1 MAADAQ
7 DPQVQAYSALL
18 EQLNDAPYDR
28 SLHEQRIALSRQLAL
43 TDEVDQA
50 RNGLAQYFPLSQA
63 EWTAWLDD
71 RKAALPSAPTE
82 DVAPYLELVEL
93 YRRASRDHLSIP
105 LLVSWSQWTI
115 ANYYLSQG
123 LSAAPPPAD
132 ADDEDAAMEP
142 ASRKVG
148 EPDEL
153 LGVVFSLE
161 EVRGVCDEVLNVA
174 GAHIAESSKVWSV
187 WRDFE
192 MDLLKLDPSPD
203 QLLQVEQMYL
213 ARLKIPHLD
222 IAETFSAYSSFVTKF
237 DNENYDKSL
246 PAANKIFSA
255 TAKKADERYPEEE
268 KLKAAG
274 YSPQAY
280 LDYVSWEREVK
291 RPDTPLVKGIF
302 ERAVADHPTEIDL
315 WDEYL
320 GFLHKIPEKDSNLRD
335 VSEKAIR
342 NLPTSTSLW
351 TAAMRVAEKLGL
363 GAEEV
368 EALFQ
373 RALATGYF
381 AKDMDATVALYHARA
396 SYYRREMDRNAT
408 DDGPDAQLAG
418 LAIGVLQEGIEST
431 KKVAKKGGDPQFRLE
446 KFLIRI
452 YERFQML
459 SEARAIW
466 EDLCKTRQYSYAV
479 WYGHADFE
487 TRMGDYA
494 RAHQVYTQG
503 CAVKGLDYPEF
514 LLEAWLTFEN
524 EYGVLADVDFA
535 LVKAKR
541 QRKGLEKRRAREAAD
556 AAAKAAAAAPAPDAD
571 SFISSAV
578 AQAPAQDGADASKKR
593 ERSPQDESAS
603 AQGAKKVRVEAPEP
617 AGEPKRDREHST
629 VFAISSGEMSEE
641 DVRKLFRDCGEI
653 RELHVKTIDERTY
666 AQIEFVDKESVLA
679 AQTKDKKR
687 INDLETEVYI
697 AWQSCLYV
705 TNFPESFDKAA
716 LEQLFSKYGTIFDT
730 RWPSKRFKNT
740 RRFCYVQFANP
751 AHAQAALE
759 LHGTELEPGHALSV
773 LVSDPSRKKSRSDAG
788 AHQREL
794 YVASLAKSVKEGD
807 LRKLFEPFGTVTGV
821 RIPQDDKGLCKGFA
835 FVEFENDA
843 SAQEALSLNNHELK
857 KRHMSVTIAQA
868 RQAGTGK
875 FASQPE
881 RRVETE
887 NRGVRVR
894 GLATDTQEAVIQQE
908 FEKLAPVRRVNYVAG
923 STEAVVLLENPAD
936 VGKVLMQRESLV
948 IGGQPVTLLAEGRQA
963 RPAAGGGG
971 RNGSPGGGSGAASGE
986 GPGELPMMPRQ
997 ATRSRGRVGLVGT
1010 RGRGGRGG
1018 RLGIGSGRSVGSL
1031 AAQGQ
1036 AGSST
1041 SAGSDATMAGP
1052 SGEQPVEGKS
1062 QDDFR
1067 AMLLKKKE

>member
-1 MAADAQ
+1 MAQ
-7 DPQVQAYSALL
+7 DQLVEEYGALL
-18 EQLNDAPYDR
+18 EQLNAAPFQRD
-28 SLHEQRIALSRQLAL
+28 LHEQRIALASRLELA
-43 TDEVDQA
+43 DEVEQG

-71 RKAALPSAPTE
+71 RKSALPAPPTD
-82 DVAPYLELVEL
+82 DVTPLLELVEL
-93 YRRASRDHLSIP
+93 YRRASRDQLSIP
-105 LLVSWSQWTI
+105 LLVSWTQWTI
-115 ANYYLSQG
+115 ASYYAAQG
-123 LSAAPPPAD
+123 LSPAPPPAE

-161 EVRGVCDEVLNVA
+161 EVRGVCDEVLKIA
-174 GAHIAESSKVWSV
+174 GAHIAEVWTL

-213 ARLKIPHLD
+213 ARLKVPHLD
-222 IAETFSAYSSFVTKF
+222 IAETFSAYSSFVTNF
-237 DNENYDKSL
+237 DNDNYNKSL

-255 TAKKADERYPEEE
+255 TAKKSDERYAEEE

-274 YSPQAY
+274 YTPQAY

-320 GFLHKIPEKDSNLRD
+320 GFLHKIPEKESNLRE

-342 NLPTSTSLW
+342 NLPTATSLW

-373 RALATGYF
+373 RAVATGYF
-381 AKDMDATVALYHARA
+381 AKDIEAHVALYHARA

-418 LAIGVLQEGIEST
+418 LAIGVLQEGIESN
-431 KKVAKKGGDPQFRLE
+431 KKVNKKGGDPQFRLE

-452 YERFQML
+452 YERFQMTA
-459 SEARAIW
+459 EARAIW
-466 EDLCKTRQYSYAV
+466 EGLCKTRQHSYAV

-494 RAHQVYTQG
+494 RAHKVYTEG
-503 CAVKGLDYPEF
+503 CAIKGLDYPEY
-514 LLEAWLTFEN
+514 LLEAWITFEN

-556 AAAKAAAAAPAPDAD
+556 AAAKAAAAAPPATDAD

-578 AQAPAQDGADASKKR
+578 GQAPMQEGADASKKR
-593 ERSPQDESAS
+593 ERSPQDESAP

-629 VFAISSGEMSEE
+629 VFAISSGEMSED
-641 DVRKLFRDCGEI
+641 DVRRLFRDCGEI
-653 RELHVKTIDERTY
+653 RELHVKTIDQKSY
-666 AQIEFVDKESVLA
+666 AQIEFVNKESVLA

-716 LEQLFSKYGTIFDT
+716 LEHLFAKYGTIFDT

-751 AHAQAALE
+751 AHSQAALE
-759 LHGTELEPGHALSV
+759 LNGTELEPGHALSV
-773 LVSDPSRKKSRSDAG
+773 LISDPSRKKSRSDAG

-794 YVASLAKSVKEGD
+794 YVASLAKSVKEVD
-807 LRKLFEPFGTVTGV
+807 LRKLFEPFGTVLGV

-835 FVEFENDA
+835 FVEFENESA
-843 SAQEALSLNNHELK
+843 AQEALSLNNHELK
-857 KRHMSVTIAQA
+857 KRHMSVTVAQA

-875 FASQPE
+875 FSQPE

-894 GLATDTQEAVIQQE
+894 GLANDTQEAVIQQE
-908 FEKLAPVRRVNYVAG
+908 FEKIAPVRRVNYVAG
-923 STEAVVLLENPAD
+923 SSEAVVLLENPAD
-936 VGKVLMQRESLV
+936 VGKVLMQRDAML
-948 IGGQPVTLLAEGRQA
+948 INGQQVTLLAEGRQT
-963 RPAAGGGG
+963 RPAAGGAKQGT
-971 RNGSPGGGSGAASGE
+971 GATGE
-986 GPGELPMMPRQ
+986 GAPNALPMMPRQ
-997 ATRSRGRVGLVGT
+997 ATRSRGRVGLVGG

-1018 RLGIGSGRSVGSL
+1018 RLGIGAGRSVGSL

-1036 AGSST
+1036 EGASSSGDAPGDASMAAPGDK
-1041 SAGSDATMAGP
+1041 SA
-1052 SGEQPVEGKS
+1052 EGKS

-1067 AMLLKKKE
+1067 AMLLKGKK